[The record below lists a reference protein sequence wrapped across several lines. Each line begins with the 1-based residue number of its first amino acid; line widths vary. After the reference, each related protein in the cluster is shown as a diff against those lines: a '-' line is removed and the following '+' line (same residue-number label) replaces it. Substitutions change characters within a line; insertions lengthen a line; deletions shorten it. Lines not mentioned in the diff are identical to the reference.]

1 MSKHGGVSTEAEE
14 RQRGFFPE
22 DAVRVN
28 GLTRRDTKLNYRCLT
43 LNNLLILLLPTSLD
57 DNALEKNVAG
67 VTNSGD
73 SASPPLFSSLPSVK
87 PSPHSL
93 IVPAAMKRRSTI
105 HHQRLEAVNDLTTL
119 SPLSDDAIVS
129 CIRERFLSDT
139 IYTGISSS
147 AVVVTNPHKYVT
159 SNADSVLHK
168 YAAEYRSIS
177 QDKEPLPPHIFQLAN
192 NAYYHMRRTTQ
203 DQSIILT

>member
-1 MSKHGGVSTEAEE
+1 
-14 RQRGFFPE
+14 
-22 DAVRVN
+22 
-28 GLTRRDTKLNYRCLT
+28 
-43 LNNLLILLLPTSLD
+43 
-57 DNALEKNVAG
+57 
-67 VTNSGD
+67 
-73 SASPPLFSSLPSVK
+73 
-87 PSPHSL
+87 
-93 IVPAAMKRRSTI
+93 MKRRSTI

-119 SPLSDDAIVS
+119 TPLSDDAIVS

-139 IYTGISSS
+139 IYNGIGSS
-147 AVVVTNPHKYVT
+147 AVVVINPHKYVS

-177 QDKEPLPPHIFQLAN
+177 KDKEPLPPHIFQLAN